1 MCLADVPL
9 CLSFLP
15 FPCGFGCVGGGGGG
29 AAGVLASWVVAVLF
43 FPLRFLY
50 KFSSCVSYAKGSF
63 FGLVGLRRLRG
74 GVSWGVLAR
83 AGGAR
88 ANISYILGLGAFLRV
103 GGSHGVCSAT
113 GGPRPL

>member
-1 MCLADVPL
+1 M
-9 CLSFLP
+9 
-15 FPCGFGCVGGGGGG
+15 
-29 AAGVLASWVVAVLF
+29 AGVLAAWVVAVLF
-43 FPLRFLY
+43 FSLEVFAQVFL
-50 KFSSCVSYAKGSF
+50 VRIIRKGLF

-113 GGPRPL
+113 GGLCPL